1 VKRLIASFLITLQL
15 ALQVGIPIH
24 KHFCEMDG
32 AFASVLVKVDHQCNE
47 SHTDLPPCC
56 QEEQTAACDAN
67 LQEKDCCSDELQ
79 VVKANFD
86 QAYST
91 FDWQSVPLVYTLL
104 PAGSN
109 VIFFKALQAEHT
121 LNKGLHYRPPPL
133 FMRGKQIQLKN
144 QVWQIWVR
152 I

>member
-1 VKRLIASFLITLQL
+1 VKRLIASFLIILQL

-24 KHFCEMDG
+24 KHFCETDG
-32 AFASVLVKVDHQCNE
+32 AFASLVVKIDHECAQPHE
-47 SHTDLPPCC
+47 ELPPCC
-56 QEEQTAACDAN
+56 QKEQEAGCAAN

-91 FDWQSVPLVYTLL
+91 FDWHCVHTAVCLV

-109 VIFFKALQAEHT
+109 FIFYKALHT
-121 LNKGLHYRPPPL
+121 NQTFDSSLHYRPPPL
-133 FMRGKQIQLKN
+133 AKRGKQIQVKN
-144 QVWQIWVR
+144 QVWQI
-152 I
+152 

>member
-1 VKRLIASFLITLQL
+1 VKSILVIFLILIQL

-32 AFASVLVKVDHQCNE
+32 AFASLVLKIDHKCAQPHE
-47 SHTDLPPCC
+47 ALPPCC

-67 LQEKDCCSDELQ
+67 LQENDCCSDELE
-79 VVKANFD
+79 VVKTNFD

-91 FDWQSVPLVYTLL
+91 FDWQSLHSVDSLM
-104 PAGSN
+104 PAGSIF
-109 VIFFKALQAEHT
+109 IFFKALQAEHT

-133 FMRGKQIQLKN
+133 SMRGKEIQIKN
-144 QVWQIWVR
+144 QVWQI
-152 I
+152 